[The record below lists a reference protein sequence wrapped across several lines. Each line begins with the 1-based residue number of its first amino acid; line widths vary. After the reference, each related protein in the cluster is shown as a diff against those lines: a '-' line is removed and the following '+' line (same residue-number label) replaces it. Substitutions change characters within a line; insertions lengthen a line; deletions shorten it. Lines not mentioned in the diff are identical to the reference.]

1 MILED
6 ATSIGLYLCKED
18 EAMMIVCR
26 EKLNFGSLATSNTT
40 VTYILVKK
48 YFRFATSGST

>member
-26 EKLNFGSLATSNTT
+26 EKLNFGSLATSTT